1 MKRKEKLLRGM
12 LLGAGA
18 MYFLDPD
25 RGARRRS
32 LVRDQLVHA
41 GHKVGHGMSST
52 ARDTRNRAAGA
63 VVELKSRLHEESVDD
78 TVLHERVRSAIGRVV
93 SHPGSISVTA
103 FEGRITLSGQV
114 LAEEVDNLI
123 RQVKQVRGVREVRNE
138 MEMHRA
144 AGRVSSLQGQGH
156 RPREASSLEKWPS
169 PIRLVLG
176 AVSSLVALKG
186 FRGRGLAGNALAGA
200 GVGLMTRVAERP
212 LAAILRG
219 RSPATAIEVQETIQV
234 NAPLE
239 QVWETWSNFEHFP
252 RFMSHLRE
260 VRRTYKNR
268 SHWVAAGP
276 AGMPV
281 EWDAIVTEWV
291 PNEAIAWKS
300 VEGSTVETAGRVS
313 LRPIHNGGIRI
324 DVRMSYIP
332 PGGALGHAVAALFG
346 ADPQHAIEEDLFRL
360 KSLLEQGNV
369 AELGLSQRASSAP
382 ASGSPWPEPHRAPG
396 TRQSGRSRGG

>member
-1 MKRKEKLLRGM
+1 MKPQEKLLRGM

-41 GHKVGHGMSST
+41 GHKVGDGMSAT
-52 ARDTRNRAAGA
+52 AHDTRNRAAGA
-63 VVELKSRLHEESVDD
+63 VAELKSRLHQDSADD

-114 LAEEVDNLI
+114 LADEVGRLI

-138 MEMHRA
+138 LVMHRTA
-144 AGRVSSLQGQGH
+144 DGVSSLQGQGH
-156 RPREASSLEKWPS
+156 RPTELSTLQRWFPTV
-169 PIRLVLG
+169 RLALG
-176 AVSSLVALKG
+176 ALGSMVALKG
-186 FRGRGLAGNALAGA
+186 VRRRGLAGNALAGA
-200 GVGLMTRVAERP
+200 GVGLLTRVAERP
-212 LAAILRG
+212 LGGILG
-219 RSPATAIEVQETIQV
+219 TGTTPAAIEVEKTIQV

-239 QVWETWSNFEHFP
+239 EVWEIWSNFEHFP
-252 RFMSHLRE
+252 RFMAHLRE

-276 AGMPV
+276 AGMPI

-291 PNEAIAWKS
+291 PNESVGWKS
-300 VEGSTVETAGRVS
+300 MEGSIVETAGRVS
-313 LRPIHNGGIRI
+313 LTSLPNGEIQM
-324 DVRMSYIP
+324 DVRVSYIP
-332 PGGALGHAVAALFG
+332 SAGPLGQAVAALFG
-346 ADPQHAIEEDLFRL
+346 EDPNRAVAEDLIRL
-360 KSLLEQGNV
+360 KSILEEEQ
-369 AELGLSQRASSAP
+369 
-382 ASGSPWPEPHRAPG
+382 
-396 TRQSGRSRGG
+396 